1 MFMTDLIQGHEE
13 IHIYVD
19 HLVDEPEDLEVE
31 DIEPLEVLQPGEEPS
46 VEPLGAEVRND
57 QALEV
62 VNPEVVKAN
71 DLVDYNDHASY
82 YEDEVDFEGD
92 VSDHY
97 YDQATYEDDYHYNFD
112 FHDNDDWYG

>member
-1 MFMTDLIQGHEE
+1 MTDLIQGHEE

-19 HLVDEPEDLEVE
+19 HLIDEPEELEVE

-62 VNPEVVKAN
+62 VNPEVVKA
-71 DLVDYNDHASY
+71 
-82 YEDEVDFEGD
+82 
-92 VSDHY
+92 
-97 YDQATYEDDYHYNFD
+97 DDPGGLSELYTRLMGTGRCRSPHCQ
-112 FHDNDDWYG
+112 GRT